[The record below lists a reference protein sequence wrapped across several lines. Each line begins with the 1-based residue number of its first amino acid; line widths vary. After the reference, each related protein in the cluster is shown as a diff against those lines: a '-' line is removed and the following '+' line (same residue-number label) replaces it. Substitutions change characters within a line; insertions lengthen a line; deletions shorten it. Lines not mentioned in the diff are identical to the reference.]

1 MFSRAGLSTQ
11 DTARKRQKVS
21 HEREAVRQSTSTKPP
36 SSKHEHTAGSDDC
49 HYQVALRKLE
59 PDLEAMRQLITCKMC
74 YRFLTEPYSL
84 ACGHT
89 YCYICL
95 DAWLVTQ
102 KKQTCPDCRA
112 VVGFQPTPSFIVRE
126 MTIIFTTRP
135 ELLSAEEDLVEHQ
148 HFATEAA
155 VRVASDKAKGTE
167 HESGLFRG
175 IFGEHRRMRGT
186 ALHDVG
192 DGVRR
197 CRRCLWELE
206 DGECLRCPQFAGDDG
221 LAYSSDDD
229 SDVSG
234 EEEIDHEL
242 LAEQDDTHSFDA
254 DLDQDDFDA
263 PALDE
268 SVFGILPPPRRPLQQ
283 SRSRRRREEARRAH
297 ARTQA
302 VAISS
307 ESEESSEEEED
318 DTNLDGF
325 IASEAEESDNS
336 ESRSGADSDDESEAQ
351 STPAQPRRRV
361 QRRAPIV
368 IDSDDEEGATRAP
381 AVTIA
386 AHDSDDDAPIM
397 THRTRRKAPSAR
409 GVPQS
414 RRPTATVNHTRVS
427 VLSRSSD
434 DSESDSNDDNEHD
447 GISVRIT
454 GNDHN
459 EHDDHAVERAGFS
472 PLQSHDDDS
481 NEDSDEG
488 SEQSSST
495 ARDSPSE
502 GGYGDEEIT
511 MDNVEH
517 NHYSDDDDD
526 YARYAYETTY

>member
-11 DTARKRQKVS
+11 DSARKRQKVS
-21 HEREAVRQSTSTKPP
+21 HEREAVRQPTSTKAS
-36 SSKHEHTAGSDDC
+36 SSKHEHTVGGDEC

-112 VVGFQPTPSFIVRE
+112 VVRFQPTPSFIVRE

-135 ELLSAEEDLVEHQ
+135 ELLSDEDNPAEHEN
-148 HFATEAA
+148 FAVEAA
-155 VRVASDKAKGTE
+155 ARVASDKAKGTGND
-167 HESGLFRG
+167 SGLFSG
-175 IFGEHRRMRGT
+175 IFSDARRLGRT
-186 ALHDVG
+186 ALHDAG
-192 DGVRR
+192 DGVER
-197 CRRCLWELE
+197 CRRCLWEVE
-206 DGECLRCPQFAGDDG
+206 DGMCLHCGVPVGDDD
-221 LAYSSDDD
+221 LAWSSDGD
-229 SDVSG
+229 SEISG

-242 LAEQDDTHSFDA
+242 LAEQDDTYSFDA

-268 SVFGILPPPRRPLQQ
+268 SVFGVLPPPRRPVQ
-283 SRSRRRREEARRAH
+283 SRSHRRREEARLARAH
-297 ARTQA
+297 ARA
-302 VAISS
+302 VPISS

-325 IASEAEESDNS
+325 IASEAEEADNS
-336 ESRSGADSDDESEAQ
+336 ESGSDEGSDEEPEAQ

-368 IDSDDEEGATRAP
+368 IDSDDEEGAIRAP
-381 AVTIA
+381 TATNDA
-386 AHDSDDDAPIM
+386 QDSDDDAPIM

-414 RRPTATVNHTRVS
+414 RRPTATINRAIVS

-459 EHDDHAVERAGFS
+459 DNDDHAVERAGFS

-481 NEDSDEG
+481 GEDSDDS

-511 MDNVEH
+511 MDNMEH
-517 NHYSDDDDD
+517 NHHSDDEHFS
-526 YARYAYETTY
+526 RYAYEATY

>member
-1 MFSRAGLSTQ
+1 MFSRAQPMIG
-11 DTARKRQKVS
+11 DNARKRQKVS
-21 HEREAVRQSTSTKPP
+21 HEREAVRQPTSTKAP

-112 VVGFQPTPSFIVRE
+112 VVRFQPTPSFIVRE

-135 ELLSAEEDLVEHQ
+135 ELLSAEEDLAEHV
-148 HFATEAA
+148 HFASEAA
-155 VRVASDKAKGTE
+155 ARVVSDKAKGTQN
-167 HESGLFRG
+167 ESGLFSG
-175 IFGEHRRMRGT
+175 IFTDAGRLRRT
-186 ALHDVG
+186 ALHDPG
-192 DGVRR
+192 DGVER
-197 CRRCLWELE
+197 CRNCLWEIE
-206 DGECLRCPQFAGDDG
+206 DGECTNCGQPVGDAG
-221 LAYSSDDD
+221 LWSSD
-229 SDVSG
+229 G
-234 EEEIDHEL
+234 ESENSEDEEIDHEL
-242 LAEQDDTHSFDA
+242 LAEQDDTYA

-268 SVFGILPPPRRPLQQ
+268 SVFGILPPPRRPMQ
-283 SRSRRRREEARRAH
+283 SRSRREREGARRAR
-297 ARTQA
+297 ARAQA
-302 VAISS
+302 VAILS
-307 ESEESSEEEED
+307 ESEDSSEEEED

-336 ESRSGADSDDESEAQ
+336 ESRSGVDSDDEPEAQ

-381 AVTIA
+381 AATIV
-386 AHDSDDDAPIM
+386 AHNSDDDAPMM

-511 MDNVEH
+511 MDNVQH
-517 NHYSDDDDD
+517 NHYSDDDD
-526 YARYAYETTY
+526 YARSAYETTY